1 MDEVDWE
8 GAVNARRVAGRLY
21 RMGRSEWLT
30 ERGWRQA
37 YADGIRTVVDLRNPD
52 ERRRRPTDPDVG
64 PGALA
69 GITVLNCPTED
80 QSHAGFMA
88 AAASADTPYLSDPRY
103 YPANLEH
110 FPDLVAGVF
119 RALAHARGS
128 VVVHCSA
135 GRDRTGMI
143 VSLALA
149 LAGKRDLVATQ
160 YDAGARGINEWH
172 RISPVKH
179 PYERHLAP
187 GELDEVLV
195 GRQESLA
202 AFVDAVDV
210 EAFLLGH
217 GLTPA
222 EIAAVRD
229 LLGAAPAAS

>member
-1 MDEVDWE
+1 MNEVDWE

-37 YADGIRTVVDLRNPD
+37 YAEGIRTVVDLRNPG
-52 ERRRRPTDPDVG
+52 ERSRRPTDPDVG
-64 PGALA
+64 PEALA

-80 QSHAGFMA
+80 QAHAGFMA
-88 AAASADTPYLSDPRY
+88 AVASADTPYPNHPRY

-119 RALAHARGS
+119 SALARARGS

-135 GRDRTGMI
+135 GRDRTGLI

-149 LAGKRDLVATQ
+149 LAGKRELVATQ
-160 YDAGARGINEWH
+160 DDAGARGINEWH

-187 GELDEVLV
+187 GELDKVLV

-210 EAFLLGH
+210 EEFLLRH
-217 GLTPA
+217 GLTDA
-222 EIAAVRD
+222 EIGAVRA
-229 LLGAAPAAS
+229 LLGADASAS